1 MKEKVVSE
9 ILKNLFSAKNL
20 SVCTNF
26 MTQNS
31 TPKKQD
37 GTLSIILLQHICV
50 IRPIANRFFYC
61 EDGKILPFAVVAFKI
76 TQKNTTQV
84 I

>member
-9 ILKNLFSAKNL
+9 ILKNLFSAKIICVHQFYDPKFN
-20 SVCTNF
+20 T
-26 MTQNS
+26 
-31 TPKKQD
+31 KKQD
-37 GTLSIILLQHICV
+37 GTLSKILLQYTWV

-76 TQKNTTQV
+76 TQKNTMQV